1 MAIFIP
7 VPPWRRDHFFW
18 LALGRVAFLQAKSNR
33 APTDTKRCRGPVS
46 RRFSFVISTLQAV
59 AWLSSMMV

>member
-7 VPPWRRDHFFW
+7 IPPWRRDQSASPFSGK
-18 LALGRVAFLQAKSNR
+18 ANP
-33 APTDTKRCRGPVS
+33 APTDTKSAAALISGRRCL
-46 RRFSFVISTLQAV
+46 VISTLQAV